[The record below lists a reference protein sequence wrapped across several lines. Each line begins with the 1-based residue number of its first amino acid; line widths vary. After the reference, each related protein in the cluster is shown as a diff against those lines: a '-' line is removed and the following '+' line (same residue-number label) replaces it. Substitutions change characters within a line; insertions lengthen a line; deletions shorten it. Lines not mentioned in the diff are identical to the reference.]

1 MHDGPTRRPQTQT
14 VEAANE
20 QLRDMVMSN
29 ILIHITR
36 DFPREHVV
44 RTIFKGVRMY

>member
-1 MHDGPTRRPQTQT
+1 MMVQL
-14 VEAANE
+14 AAHE
-20 QLRDMVMSN
+20 LRLWKWQMSNYVIMVMSN

>member
-1 MHDGPTRRPQTQT
+1 MMVQHAAYKLRLRR
-14 VEAANE
+14 AANE

-36 DFPREHVV
+36 DSPREHVI

>member
-14 VEAANE
+14 VEVANE
-20 QLRDMVMSN
+20 QPRDMVMSN

-36 DFPREHVV
+36 DFPHEHVV
-44 RTIFKGVRMY
+44 RTIF